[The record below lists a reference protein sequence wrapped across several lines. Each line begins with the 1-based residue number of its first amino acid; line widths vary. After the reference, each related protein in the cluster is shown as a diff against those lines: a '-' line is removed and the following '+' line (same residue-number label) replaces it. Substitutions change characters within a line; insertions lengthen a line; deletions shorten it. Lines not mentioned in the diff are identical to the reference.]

1 MFFQLLT
8 MAAMAMSATAQTT
21 KPATDSSSGTA
32 TATGNVQTTITGL
45 VGSYTTGF
53 AASVVTANAC
63 DTVLAMQCTNTE
75 NPLCSSASDIEVT
88 VTQGPS
94 QYVIQYSTS
103 SMGAII
109 AFSESCSLNGPS
121 GSASEAVCTDSLFG
135 SVAGQSTATSGT
147 TTLTNMDD
155 FNYAPIPI
163 TAGAEKLP
171 SSGAS
176 CTATPTSKAGAA
188 AATSVSEIYKIIV
201 PVGAAVVGAFL

>member
-1 MFFQLLT
+1 MFVQLLT
-8 MAAMAMSATAQTT
+8 VAAMAMSASAQTT
-21 KPATDSSSGTA
+21 TSATDSSSETA
-32 TATGNVQTTITGL
+32 TATGDVQTTITGL

-53 AASVVTANAC
+53 AASVVTANPC

-75 NPLCSSASDIEVT
+75 NPLCAQASDVELT

-103 SMGAII
+103 SMGAVI
-109 AFSESCSLNGPS
+109 AFSQSCSLNGPS
-121 GSASEAVCTDSLFG
+121 GSASEVVCTDSISG
-135 SVAGQSTATSGT
+135 SIAGQSTATSGT

-176 CTATPTSKAGAA
+176 CTATPTSEAGA